1 MTSPMTTIRIDNC
14 IVRESRGMISV
25 ESIRLFKRRNPN
37 TMVDLLPYAF
47 TGSRRTDSL
56 LIQRILLGSE
66 LIDNLNLMFP
76 NEYILK

>member
-1 MTSPMTTIRIDNC
+1 MTSPMTIIRIDNS

-25 ESIRLFKRRNPN
+25 EPIRLFQRRNPDV
-37 TMVDLLPYAF
+37 MVDYLPYVF
-47 TGSRRTDSL
+47 TGSKRTDSL
-56 LIQRILLGSE
+56 LIQRILFGSQ